1 MKYLF
6 ILGRNPE
13 LSLEEIKAYFT
24 REENKILD
32 YSIKDNALFIDLEKP
47 IQNIIENFGG
57 VISIGEVIASGQGD
71 ELIENI
77 EKEEIYL
84 GTENKFNYLLWDFSK
99 EEREVESYLKK
110 RFRKEKLK
118 VTQKQIKSEM
128 VLQSGEKVLVS
139 SSGRNIDLEYFV
151 FDEEDISYFGKITQ
165 KSDYDAIESRDM
177 NKPVRRESLSIS
189 PRLSKIMINLSLVKP
204 GEKMLDAFSGIGG
217 ILQEALIQGIKVIGV
232 EKDKPAVDGAHQ
244 NLEFAGFSKTDYD
257 LINFDSTRVK
267 ISKVQAMVSEP
278 DLGETLKKM
287 PTKANAKKT
296 LREFEWLM
304 IKVINNLKRDIEGRI
319 VFTSPLIKHYKKRMH
334 CNIERILE
342 ETGYSLVKGFPI
354 AEFRQGQVVGREI
367 YVLERN
373 DL

>member
-165 KSDYDAIESRDM
+165 KSDYDAIENRDM